1 VPIRI
6 YALAKELQIDS
17 KELVEFCTKAGI
29 TGKGSALASLD
40 DDEVS
45 KVRAFIDG
53 SKGASPA
60 ARGVSVAPPTPSR
73 KAPPSRP
80 IVKPPTVQKIAPPPA
95 ASTPPAPPPTEKKP
109 AAAKPAGDVPTREP
123 DMEEQVPVEPVGG
136 GQATVETPEA
146 PPTAPEKKVAGKPS
160 ASRTKGDAE
169 SSEATSPTTAPTT
182 AGQEASPDSPAESH
196 VPAAETPAT
205 PAATQPPTKPAPAKP
220 ASSEPAIP
228 PLAPRMP
235 APSTSKSS
243 DSESPAFT
251 RDDYISAGGGS
262 GKVRVLGGRSKTVK
276 PKPKPGDGTD
286 RPRTPKPRAPVIHV
300 AQMPEVKQ
308 PTPAPKANEPA
319 PQKPDIRLP
328 QDAIASAKA
337 GTRPPLEHLT
347 AKADKKKPAA
357 AGGKPAPVAPE
368 DDLRSR
374 GRGKKDRGT
383 AGKDPV
389 DTTLAGM
396 ASARADRQKSRRTR
410 QHSRGL
416 TGGERE
422 DDNSARA
429 HRQRMLKRK
438 RSTSTAAPRKGKVS
452 IEVPCTVRGFCEATG
467 VSSGVVLGILMRQG
481 VMVNINSQIDEEMVE
496 FLAVESGIE
505 YELKSESSLEETLL
519 TQFQTEEDDP
529 ALLEPRPPIV
539 TFLGHVDHGKT
550 SLLDYLIGIN
560 VVQGE
565 AGGITQHIRAYQI
578 KTADGRRVS
587 FVDTPGHEA
596 FTEMRARGANVTDI
610 AVLVIAADD
619 GIMPQTEEAISHA
632 QAAGVPIVVAMNKMD
647 LPGANPTR
655 VLTQMTE
662 HGMTPSEWGGD
673 VEVVRTSA
681 ISGEGMDELLETLLT
696 IAELNDYRANPNRAA
711 NGVCL
716 EAEQHG
722 AQGVMAK
729 LVVQSGTLNVGD
741 VIVCGSAH
749 GRIKA
754 IYDTLRPNQRLK
766 SAGPSV
772 PVNVTGFDSAPEA
785 GEMFY
790 VLDDIAQARE
800 LALQRT
806 ASAREANLSGSTTK
820 VSFERFQEL
829 LRDGRLGAVPEVST
843 LNLIIRADVRGSVE
857 AIVKELDKLEHP
869 EVQIRVLLKGV
880 GGVTVGDVHLA
891 DASDAVIVGFNV
903 TPDES
908 ARTLADDREVEIR
921 RYDVIY
927 KLTDDLRAML
937 EGRLKP
943 EERVVELGRA
953 LVKQIFPISRVGT
966 VAGCYVVQGAIE
978 RNARIRVFRDGRNI
992 GDYPLDSLK
1001 REKEDVR
1008 EVPRGM
1014 ECGIKLSGFN
1024 DVKKDD
1030 ILEAY
1035 KIEEVARTL

>member
-17 KELVEFCTKAGI
+17 KELVEYCTKAGI

-40 DDEVS
+40 DDEVV
-45 KVRAFIDG
+45 KVKAFIEGAKG
-53 SKGASPA
+53 SGPA
-60 ARGVSVAPPTPSR
+60 PRGVSVAPPKPIAKS
-73 KAPPSRP
+73 PPL
-80 IVKPPTVQKIAPPPA
+80 VKPPTVQKMAPPPRA
-95 ASTPPAPPPTEKKP
+95 AAEPSPEPPPPPPAPVVPP
-109 AAAKPAGDVPTREP
+109 AAAE
-123 DMEEQVPVEPVGG
+123 VPVSPPEVEQPV
-136 GQATVETPEA
+136 AAELEVPE
-146 PPTAPEKKVAGKPS
+146 
-160 ASRTKGDAE
+160 
-169 SSEATSPTTAPTT
+169 SETSP
-182 AGQEASPDSPAESH
+182 EPAEPTM
-196 VPAAETPAT
+196 PAEPAEPTEPA
-205 PAATQPPTKPAPAKP
+205 APAKRAELSP
-220 ASSEPAIP
+220 PDVKPGRKAEPGEP
-228 PLAPRMP
+228 
-235 APSTSKSS
+235 
-243 DSESPAFT
+243 PAFT

-262 GKVRVLGGRSKTVK
+262 GKIRVLGARSKAA
-276 PKPKPGDGTD
+276 KPKPGDSPD

-300 AQMPEVKQ
+300 AQMPDVKQ
-308 PTPAPKANEPA
+308 PPPAAKPKEPA

-347 AKADKKKPAA
+347 AKTDRKKPAQPS
-357 AGGKPAPVAPE
+357 KPGPAEVVAE
-368 DDLRSR
+368 DARTLK
-374 GRGKKDRGT
+374 GRGKKERV
-383 AGKDPV
+383 AGDKEPV
-389 DTTLAGM
+389 DASLAGM

-410 QHSRGL
+410 QHTRDL
-416 TGGERE
+416 TGAERE
-422 DDNSARA
+422 EELRA
-429 HRQRMLKRK
+429 QRHQRALKRR
-438 RSTSTAAPRKGKVS
+438 RSSSTAAPRKGKVAL
-452 IEVPCTVRGFCEATG
+452 EVPCTVRNFCEATG
-467 VSSGVVLGILMRQG
+467 VGSGTVLGCLMRQG
-481 VMVNINSQIDEEMVE
+481 VMANINALLEGETVE
-496 FLAVESGIE
+496 LLATELGLD
-505 YELKSESSLEETLL
+505 YEIKQESSLEETLL
-519 TQFQTEEDDP
+519 TRFQVEDEDP
-529 ALLEPRPPIV
+529 DQLQTRPPIV

-578 KTADGRRVS
+578 ATQDGRRIS

-632 QAAGVPIVVAMNKMD
+632 QAAGVPIVVALNKMD
-647 LPGANPTR
+647 LAGANPTR

-696 IAELNDYRANPNRAA
+696 IAELNDYRANPDRAA
-711 NGVCL
+711 QGVCL
-716 EAEQHG
+716 ESEQHG

-729 LVVQSGTLNVGD
+729 LVVQSGTLQVGD
-741 VIVCGSAH
+741 ILVCGAAH

-754 IYDTLRPNQRLK
+754 IYDTLKPNLRIK
-766 SAGPSV
+766 SAGPSM
-772 PVNVTGFDSAPEA
+772 PVNVTGFDVAPEA
-785 GEMFY
+785 GETFY

-800 LALQRT
+800 LAVQRS
-806 ASAREANLSGSTTK
+806 AKAREVTLAGSTTK

-829 LRDGRLGAVPEVST
+829 LRDGRLGTTPEVST

-857 AIVKELDKLEHP
+857 AILKELDKLEHP
-869 EVQIRVLLKGV
+869 EVQLRVLLKGV
-880 GGVTVGDVHLA
+880 GGITVGDVHLA
-891 DASDAVIVGFNV
+891 DASDAVIIGFNV
-903 TPDES
+903 TPDEA
-908 ARTLADDREVEIR
+908 ARTLADERLVEIR

-978 RNARIRVFRDGRNI
+978 RGARIRVFRDGRNI

-1001 REKEDVR
+1001 REKDDIR

-1014 ECGIKLSGFN
+1014 ECGIKLAGFN

>member
-17 KELVEFCTKAGI
+17 KELVEACTKAGI

-40 DDEVS
+40 DDEIT
-45 KVRAFIDG
+45 KVKAFMEGAKG
-53 SKGASPA
+53 SAPT
-60 ARGVSVAPPTPSR
+60 ARGVSVAPPTPSP
-73 KAPPSRP
+73 KSPPL
-80 IVKPPTVQKIAPPPA
+80 VKPPKVQKIVPPPRAPAPP
-95 ASTPPAPPPTEKKP
+95 PPAPPAPPAPTPPPPPPAPEPVVEQPLEPVAAESRPEEPPAPAAPPEFSAPDMKP
-109 AAAKPAGDVPTREP
+109 ARADEP
-123 DMEEQVPVEPVGG
+123 L
-136 GQATVETPEA
+136 
-146 PPTAPEKKVAGKPS
+146 
-160 ASRTKGDAE
+160 GDAE
-169 SSEATSPTTAPTT
+169 P
-182 AGQEASPDSPAESH
+182 
-196 VPAAETPAT
+196 
-205 PAATQPPTKPAPAKP
+205 
-220 ASSEPAIP
+220 
-228 PLAPRMP
+228 
-235 APSTSKSS
+235 
-243 DSESPAFT
+243 PAFT

-262 GKVRVLGGRSKTVK
+262 GKIRVLGARAKSPKVK
-276 PKPKPGDGTD
+276 GGEAPD

-300 AQMPEVKQ
+300 AQMPDVKQ
-308 PTPAPKANEPA
+308 PAPAAKPNEPA

-347 AKADKKKPAA
+347 TKTDRKKPIPPSKPTVAEPAA
-357 AGGKPAPVAPE
+357 E
-368 DDLRSR
+368 DARTLK
-374 GRGKKDRGT
+374 GRGKKERT
-383 AGKDPV
+383 PAGKDPV

-396 ASARADRQKSRRTR
+396 ASARADRQKSRRSR
-410 QHSRGL
+410 QHTRDL
-416 TGGERE
+416 TGAERE
-422 DDNSARA
+422 EGLRGQRHRA
-429 HRQRMLKRK
+429 LKRK
-438 RSTSTAAPRKGKVS
+438 RATSTAAPRKGKVAL
-452 IEVPCTVRGFCEATG
+452 EVPCSVREFCEATG
-467 VSSGVVLGILMRQG
+467 VGSGAVLGSLMRQG
-481 VMVNINSQIDEEMVE
+481 VMANINALLDAETVEYLATEMGID
-496 FLAVESGIE
+496 
-505 YELKSESSLEETLL
+505 YEIKQESSLEETLL
-519 TQFQTEEDDP
+519 TRFQTEDEDP
-529 ALLEPRPPIV
+529 SLLQPRPPIV

-578 KTADGRRVS
+578 KTPDGRRVS

-632 QAAGVPIVVAMNKMD
+632 QAAEVPIVVALNKMD

-673 VEVVRTSA
+673 VEVIRTSA
-681 ISGEGMDELLETLLT
+681 ITGEGMDDLLETLLT
-696 IAELNDYRANPNRAA
+696 IAELNDYRANPDRPAT
-711 NGVCL
+711 GVCL
-716 EAEQHG
+716 ESEQQG

-741 VIVCGSAH
+741 VLVCGGAY

-754 IYDTLRPNQRLK
+754 IYDTLKPGVRIRT
-766 SAGPSV
+766 AGPSV
-772 PVNVTGFDSAPEA
+772 PVNITGFDSAPEA
-785 GEMFY
+785 GETFY

-800 LALQRT
+800 LAMERT
-806 ASAREANLSGSTTK
+806 AQARELDLSGITTK

-829 LRDGRLGAVPEVST
+829 LRDGRLGATPEVST

-857 AIVKELDKLEHP
+857 AILKELDKLEHP
-869 EVQIRVLLKGV
+869 EVQLRVLLKGV

-891 DASDAVIVGFNV
+891 DASDAVIIGFNV
-903 TPDES
+903 TPDEA
-908 ARTLADDREVEIR
+908 ARTLADDRQVQIR

-927 KLTDDLRAML
+927 KLTDDLRATL

-978 RNARIRVFRDGRNI
+978 RGARIRVFRDGRNI

-1001 REKEDVR
+1001 REKDDIR